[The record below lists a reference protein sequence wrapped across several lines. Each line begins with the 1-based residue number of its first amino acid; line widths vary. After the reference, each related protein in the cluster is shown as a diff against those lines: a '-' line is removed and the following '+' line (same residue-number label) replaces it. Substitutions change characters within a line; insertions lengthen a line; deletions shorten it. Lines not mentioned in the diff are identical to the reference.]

1 MRIEEFDYEL
11 PEELIAQTP
20 MEQRDGCRL
29 MVLDRKEGT
38 IEHKHFYNILDYVN
52 PGDCLVLNDSRVIPA
67 RMYGIK
73 EGTGAHIE
81 LLLIKRIDGDR
92 WECMVRPGRRL
103 HEGDTVILAGET
115 DTLPSGVSGDYTAD
129 PGVPADPESSDNGTF
144 CVNGIRR
151 PFLAHILGYH
161 DRDNGTRLIEFEYEG
176 IFMERLEEIGSMP
189 LPPYITRPAEDSDK
203 EMYQTVYSR
212 IDGSVA
218 APTAGLHFTKELLAE
233 AERRGVRIAYV
244 TLHVG
249 IGTFRPVKVDVV
261 EEHRMHYEECSIDE
275 ENAAIINRT
284 IDEGGRIISV
294 GTTST
299 RTLESMAGMPMQ
311 PFMRSSSETGNMRGS
326 NGTDIADGTGRGRSK
341 YFRVRAGAASTGIFI
356 YPGYEFKIVDALITN
371 FHLPKS
377 TLLMLVSALYDRE
390 KILEAYRIAVDEH
403 YRFFSYGDAMLIK

>member
-1 MRIEEFDYEL
+1 MRIDDFDYKL

-29 MVLDRKEGT
+29 MVLDRAGKT
-38 IEHKHFYNILDYVN
+38 VEHRHFYDILDDVN

-81 LLLIKRIDGDR
+81 VLLIKRISGDR
-92 WECMVRPGRRL
+92 WECMVRPGKRL
-103 HEGDTVILAGET
+103 HEGDTVILAGRT
-115 DTLPSGVSGDYTAD
+115 DTVPSGYEGDMSEGYL
-129 PGVPADPESSDNGTF
+129 VNGTKALF
-144 CVNGIRR
+144 KGHVM
-151 PFLAHILGYH
+151 GYH
-161 DRDNGTRLIEFEYEG
+161 DKENGTRLIEFEYEG

-189 LPPYITRPAEDSDK
+189 LPPYISRKAEDSDK

-218 APTAGLHFTKELLAE
+218 APTAGLHFTEELLRKAE
-233 AERRGVRIAYV
+233 EKGVRIAYV

-261 EEHRMHYEECSIDE
+261 EEHKMHFEECSIDE
-275 ENAAIINRT
+275 ENADIINDT
-284 IDEGGRIISV
+284 IEQGGRIISV

-299 RTLESMAGMPMQ
+299 RTLESMAGMPFQ
-311 PFMRSSSETGNMRGS
+311 PFSAMNS
-326 NGTDIADGTGRGRSK
+326 TDK
-341 YFRVRAGAASTGIFI
+341 PFRVKAGETATGIFI

-377 TLLMLVSALYDRE
+377 TLLMLISALYDRE
-390 KILEAYRIAVDEH
+390 EILKAYEIAVNEK